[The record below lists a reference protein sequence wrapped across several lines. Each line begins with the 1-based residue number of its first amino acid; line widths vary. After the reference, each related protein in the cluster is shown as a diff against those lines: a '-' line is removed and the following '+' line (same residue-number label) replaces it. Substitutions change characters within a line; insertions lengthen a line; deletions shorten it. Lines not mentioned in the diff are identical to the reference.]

1 MHTHTTHLH
10 PLAVKTIVFGTSDS
24 IRIFPLNRSHRPPS
38 LYLRVR
44 SSLKGLGSC
53 RLWMYHVTTVH
64 CHRLVSLLNVYVHT
78 KPWEPW
84 HFSSFS
90 YHRFSFLSPLLL
102 PFSFSSK
109 PQVLHVGSFSSI
121 SFTFNDMIIHI
132 SRLFQII
139 TAFQSLFTLTSL
151 PQMFSYI
158 LHAFSLSLNF
168 HIFNG
173 NNRKCF
179 SSETMYNNMAQGQG
193 EKKRLSN
200 FPNGAGWRGE

>member
-1 MHTHTTHLH
+1 ML
-10 PLAVKTIVFGTSDS
+10 PQKYILDS
-24 IRIFPLNRSHRPPS
+24 LDISFFPITDFLF
-38 LYLRVR
+38 
-44 SSLKGLGSC
+44 
-53 RLWMYHVTTVH
+53 
-64 CHRLVSLLNVYVHT
+64 SLL
-78 KPWEPW
+78 
-84 HFSSFS
+84 
-90 YHRFSFLSPLLL
+90 L
-102 PFSFSSK
+102 FSFSSK

-139 TAFQSLFTLTSL
+139 TAFQSLFTLTSP

-158 LHAFSLSLNF
+158 LHAFSLLNF

-200 FPNGAGWRGE
+200 FPNGAGRRGE